1 MALNSKKI
9 AGGKTGP
16 EQPLIDPGV
25 YPARIVQILDL
36 GLQPQRPFQGKD
48 KPPANEIMFTYELV
62 DSFMVDEDGK
72 DREDKPRWL
81 SETIPLYSLDQDKAK
96 STKRYEAADP
106 DGVFDGDF
114 SKLIDIAINVS
125 VVHNKSGDKTYTN
138 VANTAAMRA
147 KDAAKCPALV
157 NPSKVF
163 DCDEP
168 DMEVF
173 KKLPEWIQEKIKS
186 NLNYNGS
193 KLQKALGG
201 APKKEQAKKEEAP
214 EQGEEASDE
223 KPWD

>member
-1 MALNSKKI
+1 MALNSKNI
-9 AGGKTGP
+9 VSGKTGP

-36 GLQPQRPFQGKD
+36 GLQSQRPYQGQD

-62 DSFMVDEDGK
+62 DSFMVDDEGA
-72 DREDKPRWL
+72 DRLDKPRWL
-81 SETIPLYSLDQDKAK
+81 SETMPLHSLNQEKAK

-106 DGVFDGDF
+106 DNVFDGDF

-201 APKKEQAKKEEAP
+201 KPAEAKKEEP
-214 EQGEEASDE
+214 PKQEEEASDE